1 MPHFIVYNHPSFIFP
16 NSKPSALPIFS
27 MPLKNSTIV
36 SELKM
41 EEAVKFEAKTNCKNK
56 EWSSFLCILGLS
68 SEKSKKE
75 KLDITGTLLFISESM
90 SLKK

>member
-16 NSKPSALPIFS
+16 NSKPSILPIFS

-56 EWSSFLCILGLS
+56 EWSSFLCILGSHL
-68 SEKSKKE
+68 KNPRKKN
-75 KLDITGTLLFISESM
+75 
-90 SLKK
+90 